1 MVKEN
6 SRRIADIEE
15 RGLQAQGKRELIAH
29 LEGLAITMKKA
40 ILAKCY
46 DCNGGYADGKVDC
59 QSPRCPL
66 HPFMPYR
73 EGGARKLRVLGDEQK
88 AILKANLHRAKDS

>member
-46 DCNGGYADGKVDC
+46 DCNGG
-59 QSPRCPL
+59 
-66 HPFMPYR
+66 
-73 EGGARKLRVLGDEQK
+73 
-88 AILKANLHRAKDS
+88 

>member
-6 SRRIADIEE
+6 SRRIADIED

-46 DCNGGYADGKVDC
+46 DCNGGYTDGKTDC
-59 QSPRCPL
+59 KSSRCPL

-73 EGGARKLRVLGDEQK
+73 EGGARKLRTVGPEERER
-88 AILKANLHRAKDS
+88 LKAVLHKARGG